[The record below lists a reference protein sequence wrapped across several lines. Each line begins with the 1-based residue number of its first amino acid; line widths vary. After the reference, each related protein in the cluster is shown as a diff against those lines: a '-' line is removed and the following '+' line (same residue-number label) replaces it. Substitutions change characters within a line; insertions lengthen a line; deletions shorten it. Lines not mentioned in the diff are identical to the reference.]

1 MPEGVFSP
9 SINPFLLEFF
19 IIPLTTGTLRSG
31 KRERDRE
38 GLVQGANA
46 RLHRR
51 GGDACLWC
59 SLRSGVRCRLHP
71 AFRGQ
76 WWDAG
81 QPSSADFCA
90 LNESWHRPRLHAV
103 PAHVYIITA
112 LGAYLLGSIPTG
124 FLVARSRG
132 VDIRTVGSGN
142 IGATNAFRVLGK
154 GWGLAV
160 LLIDF
165 AKGLVACLVVP
176 LLVRALLHTTVHSEG
191 PITLA
196 LVAAV
201 SAVLGHNF
209 PIWLR
214 FKGGKGIATTA
225 GVLTALVPWA
235 LLVGFGVWVAL
246 FVLTRY
252 VSLGSIGAAVTV
264 PVATWF
270 TTRGD
275 PDQLALTSLT
285 ALLGI
290 MAIAKHRS
298 NIQRLVQGTE
308 SRIQFGRPAKGEHS

>member
-1 MPEGVFSP
+1 
-9 SINPFLLEFF
+9 
-19 IIPLTTGTLRSG
+19 
-31 KRERDRE
+31 
-38 GLVQGANA
+38 
-46 RLHRR
+46 
-51 GGDACLWC
+51 
-59 SLRSGVRCRLHP
+59 
-71 AFRGQ
+71 
-76 WWDAG
+76 
-81 QPSSADFCA
+81 
-90 LNESWHRPRLHAV
+90 V